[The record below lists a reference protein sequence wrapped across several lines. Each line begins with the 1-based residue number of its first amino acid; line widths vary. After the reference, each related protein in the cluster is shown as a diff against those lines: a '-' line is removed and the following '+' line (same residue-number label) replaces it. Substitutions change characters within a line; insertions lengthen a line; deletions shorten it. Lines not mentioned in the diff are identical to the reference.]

1 MAEAPP
7 SPPSVPGVP
16 ETAPSP
22 LATPALPPAKIA
34 GNTVTV
40 PFESGSALLPPSAD
54 GPLKQLAAKRGKS
67 IIAVVGYGDA
77 ANSSPDTQSTALTL
91 GLARAQAM
99 AAALTASG
107 VPADAVEIAA
117 QATGRGGSARLL
129 Q

>member
-1 MAEAPP
+1 PAP
-7 SPPSVPGVP
+7 
-16 ETAPSP
+16 ANP
-22 LATPALPPAKIA
+22 LAAPGLPPAKLVGDA
-34 GNTVTV
+34 VTV

-54 GPLKQLAAKRGKS
+54 GPLKQLAAKRGTAT
-67 IIAVVGYGDA
+67 IAVVGYGDA
-77 ANSSPDTQSTALTL
+77 AAATPDAQSTALTL

-117 QATGRGGSARLL
+117 QATGRGGSARLV